1 MTTIDD
7 IRDELK
13 RANHLLYV
21 SLKYTR
27 TCDIIKNAISRMVV
41 AYELMFLLVM
51 EKMKDEG
58 KLSTVPRLAIDQ
70 AEALSKF
77 KRGIGEYVDNY
88 LLLKEIDKAGF
99 ERREEYRKGVTL
111 IAKISSGKVEVDI
124 PKLMFHYEKAI
135 EFVDLMSEWLE

>member
-1 MTTIDD
+1 MTSIDE

-27 TCDIIKNAISRMVV
+27 TCDIVKNAISRMVV

-51 EKMKDEG
+51 EKMKDDG
-58 KLSTVPRLAIDQ
+58 KISSIPPLVIDR
-70 AEALSKF
+70 AEAMGKY
-77 KRGIGEYVDNY
+77 KRGIKEYIDNY
-88 LLLKEIDKAGF
+88 LLLKEIDRASF

-111 IAKISSGKVEVDI
+111 IAKLSGGKFEIDI
-124 PKLMFHYEKAI
+124 PKLMFHYEKSV
-135 EFVDLMSEWLE
+135 EFVNLMEEWLE

>member
-1 MTTIDD
+1 
-7 IRDELK
+7 
-13 RANHLLYV
+13 
-21 SLKYTR
+21 
-27 TCDIIKNAISRMVV
+27 MVV